1 MLSGS
6 FIVDAPQGIADTKN
20 SESWSLSWKSSGSLA
35 TEKLLMWGNQNKHA
49 WCQCYHSHEVR
60 LDYKT
65 GRCCP
70 CPSSF
75 YIIFLSS
82 DSSILSWFWLP
93 LLILRSIVS
102 NSRFSTEFQTY
113 TSNCQQDI
121 STWGSPINMS
131 RTKLILLLSWPAFQP
146 VSSLWVDGT
155 VAQLARSHGV
165 ALTHPCLLFPVIH

>member
-6 FIVDAPQGIADTKN
+6 FIVDTLQGIADKKK
-20 SESWSLSWKSSGSLA
+20 SENWFLSRKSSGSLA
-35 TEKLLMWGNQNKHA
+35 PEKLLMWGNQDKHVR
-49 WCQCYHSHEVR
+49 CQCYHSHEVR

-65 GRCCP
+65 GRCSP

-75 YIIFLSS
+75 YIIFLG

-93 LLILRSIVS
+93 VLTLRSIIS
-102 NSRFSTEFQTY
+102 NSRFSTEFPTY

-121 STWGSPINMS
+121 STWVSHINMS
-131 RTKLILLLSWPAFQP
+131 RTKLILLLSRPAFQP

-165 ALTHPCLLFPVIH
+165 PLTHPSLLFPLIH